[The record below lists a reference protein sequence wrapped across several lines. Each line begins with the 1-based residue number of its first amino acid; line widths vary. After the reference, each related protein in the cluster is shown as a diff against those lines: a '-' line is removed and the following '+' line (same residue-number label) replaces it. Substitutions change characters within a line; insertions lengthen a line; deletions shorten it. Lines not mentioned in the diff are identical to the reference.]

1 MPRLSEGSMA
11 ESSEEMA
18 RVSLLL
24 VEDRDPDAELVRA
37 FLEEDQST
45 HYTVCRAKTV
55 ADAEAQLSQRR
66 MDVLLVDLNLP
77 DAEGTTIVER
87 LIALANEAPLVVLTG
102 GSTSSGTSAI
112 QAGADDFLRKD
123 ELNPALLRRA
133 IGYAISRSHR
143 RAIAALNT
151 ELESMTRMAASVAHE
166 INNPVAIISGGVEMI
181 GMRCEL
187 LRHQLTLFPD
197 TPPAIRDL
205 AENLLNEVDDVVRR
219 NLSCVDRIKTVVASL
234 DAFARP
240 DSRSL
245 ATLQIGEVLEHARH
259 LAEHQTRWQSTV
271 ALQIEPLPPLVG
283 VREKLLRVFLNLLSN
298 AAQARPEEASAPT
311 AVTVRARALDQMIV
325 VDVIDNGTGIDA
337 AAMPHIFDAFFTTR
351 SDESAA
357 GLGLSTARE
366 LVEQHGG
373 TIEADS
379 IVGHGTTVRVKLP
392 IDNGLEPFAPPAVD
406 AASAQA
412 EEHAPPAEATR
423 RRRVLLID
431 DEPLLRS
438 VTTQLLEIDFDVET
452 ASDGDE
458 ALERL
463 RHDAAFDVV
472 ICDLM
477 MPNLDGPALFDAL
490 GKFAPMLR
498 ERMVFMTG
506 GAFTERA
513 QTFLKTQP
521 VAVLQKPFRRDDLL
535 AAIHQQ
541 LATAGLLAPGAAN
554 SDAE

>member
-1 MPRLSEGSMA
+1 MSDSAQEIT
-11 ESSEEMA
+11 

-24 VEDRDPDAELVRA
+24 VEDRDPDVELVRA
-37 FLEEDQST
+37 FLEEDETTTYLVSR
-45 HYTVCRAKTV
+45 VNTV
-55 ADAEAQLSQRR
+55 AEALTWLSKRR
-66 MDVLLVDLNLP
+66 TDVMVVDLNLP
-77 DAEGTTIVER
+77 DAEGTPIVER
-87 LIALANEAPLVVLTG
+87 LLERGQGAPIVVLTG
-102 GSTSSGTSAI
+102 ASVASGTSAI

-123 ELNPALLRRA
+123 ELDPAMLRRA
-133 IGYAISRSHR
+133 LGSAISRSHR
-143 RAIAALNT
+143 RALAALNT

-197 TPPAIRDL
+197 TPRAIADL

-245 ATLQIGEVLEHARH
+245 ATLHVGEVLEHARH

-271 ALQIEPLPPLVG
+271 SLQIEDLPPLTG
-283 VREKLLRVFLNLLSN
+283 VREKLLRVFVNLLAN
-298 AAQARPEEASAPT
+298 AAEARPEGNADPV
-311 AVTVRARALDQMIV
+311 AVTVRARAVDGVIV

-337 AAMPHIFDAFFTTR
+337 ATMPHIFDPFFTTR

-357 GLGLSTARE
+357 GLGLSTARDI
-366 LVEQHGG
+366 VEQHAG

-379 IVGHGTTVRVKLP
+379 IHGHGTTVRVRLP
-392 IDNGLEPFAPPAVD
+392 LDNGLQAPENTIHEVASPAD
-406 AASAQA
+406 APA
-412 EEHAPPAEATR
+412 APR

-438 VTTQLLEIDFDVET
+438 VTTQLLEIDFDVNT

-458 ALERL
+458 ALVML
-463 RHDAAFDVV
+463 REDAEYDVV

-477 MPNLDGPALFDAL
+477 MPNLDCPALFDAL
-490 GKFAPMLR
+490 GSFAPLLR

-521 VAVLQKPFRRDDLL
+521 VAVLQKPFRRNDLL
-535 AAIHQQ
+535 AAINQQ
-541 LATAGLLAPGAAN
+541 LATAGLFAPGAAN